1 MTKKPVHALGENA
14 KGRQAPRV
22 AKPVHFGLPDIL
34 VLLVL
39 LLSPAFALY
48 GLSKAAGWHGWITAS
63 VAVALSLC
71 AFMAVWMDKR
81 SAQAGEWR
89 TPERLLHML
98 ERIGGW
104 PGSFLAQRAFRHKVS
119 KSSYQ
124 IVFWFIVVVYEF
136 VSIDSLQSW
145 KWLRWLG
152 TQF

>member
-1 MTKKPVHALGENA
+1 MSKKPVFASA
-14 KGRQAPRV
+14 KNTEGKQTSSATNPAR
-22 AKPVHFGLPDIL
+22 FGFPDIL

-39 LLSPAFALY
+39 LLFPVFALY
-48 GLSKAAGWHGWITAS
+48 RLSEGAGWNGWITAS

-71 AFMAVWMDKR
+71 AFIAVWTDKR

-89 TPERLLHML
+89 TPERLLHLL
-98 ERIGGW
+98 EWIGGW

-119 KSSYQ
+119 KGSYQ
-124 IVFWFIVVVYEF
+124 IVFWFIVIVYEF
-136 VSIDSLQSW
+136 VAIDSLQSW